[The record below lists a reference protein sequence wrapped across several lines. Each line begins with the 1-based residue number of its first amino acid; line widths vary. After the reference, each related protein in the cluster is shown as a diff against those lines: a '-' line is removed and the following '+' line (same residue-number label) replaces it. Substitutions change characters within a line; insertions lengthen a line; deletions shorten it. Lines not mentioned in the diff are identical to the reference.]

1 LTFSG
6 RPPEVFAIERLHG
19 AGGIGVGI
27 SAKPKPRG
35 RPVAIVHERHLS
47 TVPWVARARTV
58 FGGRERQISNIK
70 FRHKNYS
77 QKLNTVTGQALSAGR
92 GIFGVSG
99 AVNTESYRRKN
110 LQAGGDGTGIL
121 GRRRQ
126 LLREIVREAPA
137 STLSGRRPAAI

>member
-1 LTFSG
+1 VG
-6 RPPEVFAIERLHG
+6 CKEG
-19 AGGIGVGI
+19 A
-27 SAKPKPRG
+27 
-35 RPVAIVHERHLS
+35 HLI
-47 TVPWVARARTV
+47 
-58 FGGRERQISNIK
+58 FGGRERQISNVK
-70 FRHKNYS
+70 FRHKNHS

-126 LLREIVREAPA
+126 LLVEIVREAPA
-137 STLSGRRPAAI
+137 NTLWGVGRWPFGPD

>member
-1 LTFSG
+1 VG
-6 RPPEVFAIERLHG
+6 CKEG
-19 AGGIGVGI
+19 A
-27 SAKPKPRG
+27 
-35 RPVAIVHERHLS
+35 HLI
-47 TVPWVARARTV
+47 
-58 FGGRERQISNIK
+58 FGGRERQISNVK
-70 FRHKNYS
+70 FRHKNHS

-137 STLSGRRPAAI
+137 STLSGRGPVAVWP